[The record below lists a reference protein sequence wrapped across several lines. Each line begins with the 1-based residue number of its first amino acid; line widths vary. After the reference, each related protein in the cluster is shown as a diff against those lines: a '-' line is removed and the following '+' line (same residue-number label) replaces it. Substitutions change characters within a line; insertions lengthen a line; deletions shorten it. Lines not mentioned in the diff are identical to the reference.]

1 MKKSK
6 FSLLL
11 TLTLVLSLFLAAC
24 GDKKSDES
32 NSSGKD
38 SKKLAAKQELR
49 VLESAEIPT
58 MDSVMA
64 QDTVSFTTLDNT
76 QEGLYRQNKDNELVA
91 AIADGDPETN
101 KESTEFT
108 VKLKKD
114 VQWANG
120 DPVTANDFVYAW
132 KRAIDPKTASPY
144 GPYMMNGKIKGAQAI
159 TDAAANKKQYSV
171 DTLGVKATDENTL
184 VVQTEKP
191 MTVEFFKGL
200 MAFGTFLPQNQKFVE
215 AQNGKYATNAQTLL
229 SNGPFKLEK
238 WNGPTSTEWVYAKN
252 DKYRNAKDVTL
263 TKVTFNVQKDP
274 QASVNA
280 LESGEVD
287 ITPKLSSDI
296 VPQYDGDPRLVR
308 WLEPSIFWIKM
319 NEDNKALA
327 NLNIRKAI
335 STGINKDDL
344 AASVLNNGSVAAYY
358 AVPKDFVKDED
369 GKDFN
374 DTNKNMMKFNAK
386 DAKKSW
392 EKGLKEIGM
401 DKVELTYLTGDT
413 DSAKKEAQYVKDQ
426 LEKNLPGLTVNI
438 TSVPFAVRLDR
449 ENKQDYDLLASGWS
463 PDYLDPVSFSDLW
476 VTGGGNN
483 HMGYSNPK
491 YDALIKESQET
502 ADQTK
507 RWDALHKAEKI
518 VVEDDAAIAPL
529 YQRASNVLVSEKVK
543 GFTYHKVGAEYSYYD
558 IKITE

>member
-11 TLTLVLSLFLAAC
+11 VLTLMLSLFLAAC
-24 GDKKSDES
+24 GDKKSDGDSSS
-32 NSSGKD
+32 NKD
-38 SKKLAAKQELR
+38 SNKLASKQELR

-76 QEGLYRQNKDNELVA
+76 QEGLYRQNDKNEAVA
-91 AIADGDPETN
+91 AIAEGDPETN

-114 VQWANG
+114 AVWSNG
-120 DPVTANDFVYAW
+120 DPVTAHDFVFAW

-159 TDAAANKKQYSV
+159 TDAAANKKAV
-171 DTLGVKATDENTL
+171 NLDTLGVKATDDYTL
-184 VVQTEKP
+184 VIQTEQP

-200 MAFGTFLPQNQKFVE
+200 MAFGTFLPQNEKFVT

-238 WNGPTSTEWVYAKN
+238 WNGPTSTEWVYVKN
-252 DKYRNAKDVTL
+252 DKYHNAKDVHL
-263 TKVTFNVQKDP
+263 TKVTFNVSKDP

-280 LESGEVD
+280 FESGEVD
-287 ITPKLSSDI
+287 ITPKLASDI
-296 VPQYDGDPRLVR
+296 VPQYENDDRLVR
-308 WLEPSIFWIKM
+308 WLEPSIFWLKM
-319 NEDNKALA
+319 NEKNKVLA
-327 NLNIRKAI
+327 NVNIRKAI
-335 STGINKDDL
+335 AQAINKEDL
-344 AASVLNNGSVAAYY
+344 ASSVLNNGSVAAYY
-358 AVPKDFVKDED
+358 AVPKEFVKDED

-374 DTNKNMMKFNAK
+374 DANKKMLKFNK
-386 DAKKSW
+386 EDAKASW
-392 EKGLKEIGM
+392 KKGLKELGLE
-401 DKVELTYLTGDT
+401 KVELTYIGQDT
-413 DSAKKEAQYVKDQ
+413 DSAKKQDQYIKDQ
-426 LEKNLPGLTVNI
+426 LEKNLPGLTINI

-463 PDYLDPVSFSDLW
+463 PDYMDPVSFSDLW

-483 HMGYSNPK
+483 NMSYSNPK

-502 ADQTK
+502 ADQAK
-507 RWDALHKAEKI
+507 RWKALQEAEKI
-518 VVEDDAAIAPL
+518 VVEEDAAIAPL
-529 YQRASNVLVSEKVK
+529 YQRASNVLVSDKVK
-543 GFTYHKVGAEYSYYD
+543 GFTYHTVGAEYSYYD